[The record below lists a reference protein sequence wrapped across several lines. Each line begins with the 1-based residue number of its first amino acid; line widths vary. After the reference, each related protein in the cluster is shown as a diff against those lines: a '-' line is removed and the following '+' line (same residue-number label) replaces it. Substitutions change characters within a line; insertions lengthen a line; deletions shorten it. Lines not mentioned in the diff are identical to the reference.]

1 MIKILS
7 CCFSAEFAYAG
18 KVTPKADVF
27 SFGVIIMEFLTKK
40 RPTSGLEENGMP
52 ITLQQY
58 VEKFLAHGVDGVP
71 HFLDP
76 QLLSTVKTA
85 GEKEK
90 IVKLLELA
98 LFCTRQLPEDRPDM
112 NEVLSTLLKISNKN

>member
-1 MIKILS
+1 MITILS
-7 CCFSAEFAYAG
+7 CCLSTEFAYVG

-40 RPTSGLEENGMP
+40 RPTSCLEENRMP

-58 VEKFLAHGVDGVP
+58 VEKFLAHAVEGVP
-71 HFLDP
+71 QFLDP

-112 NEVLSTLLKISNKN
+112 NEVLSTLLRISSKN